1 MLPLRRHLSAT
12 ALLSTLAWPFS
23 VQAQSALAS
32 EPPVAQV
39 EKVITAVGLNYL
51 GLAVSQERGLTDR
64 LTVLYGLGAH
74 YSFYN
79 TDAPPPIGTR
89 FIEVIE
95 KSFGRSYQ
103 TTGITPYVVAEAR
116 LYTTLEKR
124 KLHGR
129 DVRANCAHYFALL
142 AEVPFATGNLIEVPE
157 LRLAYPVG
165 VKYGLRLPL
174 GSRLYV
180 EGSIGAVAKITRVQQ
195 SLQPR
200 LDFALAWHN

>member
-1 MLPLRRHLSAT
+1 MLLPGIHLSAA
-12 ALLSTLAWPFS
+12 ALLIALVRPFS
-23 VQAQSALAS
+23 VQAQSAIAP

-39 EKVITAVGLNYL
+39 EKVITAAGINYL

-64 LTVLYGLGAH
+64 ITVLYGLGVH
-74 YSFYN
+74 YSFYD
-79 TDAPPPIGTR
+79 TDAPPPVGAR
-89 FIEVIE
+89 FIEVLD

-103 TTGITPYVVAEAR
+103 TNGITPYALAEAR

-129 DVRANCAHYFALL
+129 DVRANCARYFALL
-142 AEVPFATGNLIEVPE
+142 AEIPFATGNLVEVPE
-157 LRLAYPVG
+157 LRVAYPVG
-165 VKYGLRLPL
+165 LKYGMRLPL

-200 LDFALAWHN
+200 LDFALAWHK